1 MRPRLSL
8 AFLIALTA
16 ASAARA
22 QGNVPGTWSTDPQCS
37 AQALRVTFGRDTL
50 TMERNGHLIYR
61 GRAQVAVS
69 EEAIAVRLAPGP
81 GDAERPGLER
91 PGPERN
97 VIRFSRGSGAIRM
110 IAATR
115 DGATQHP
122 RVPPLYPCRPA
133 GAHADTALLPPAAV
147 LPASGL
153 ASGR

>member
-8 AFLIALTA
+8 AFLIALA
-16 ASAARA
+16 AAPAARA

-37 AQALRVTFGRDTL
+37 AQALRVTFGRDML

-61 GRAQVAVS
+61 GRAHVAVS
-69 EEAIAVRLAPGP
+69 EEAIAVRLAPGH
-81 GDAERPGLER
+81 GDAEP

-97 VIRFSRGSGAIRM
+97 VIRFSRGSGAIHM

-133 GAHADTALLPPAAV
+133 GAHADTALLPPAVA
-147 LPASGL
+147 LPASG
-153 ASGR
+153 R